1 MKRIAKAAVVVA
13 AVGASVLGTAGGAL
27 ANTGDEGSYSS
38 VSDNAR
44 DHENKRDEDNNRY
57 DRDNNRYDRDNDR
70 YDREDH
76 RYDREDHRYS
86 REDHKNTYFKEEDG
100 DNHINANYC
109 PAEPKQ
115 GGASLLALLPVTLL
129 NDTGAQTICQAG
141 NNNRAEQFNFSL
153 L

>member
-57 DRDNNRYDRDNDR
+57 DRDNN
-70 YDREDH
+70 